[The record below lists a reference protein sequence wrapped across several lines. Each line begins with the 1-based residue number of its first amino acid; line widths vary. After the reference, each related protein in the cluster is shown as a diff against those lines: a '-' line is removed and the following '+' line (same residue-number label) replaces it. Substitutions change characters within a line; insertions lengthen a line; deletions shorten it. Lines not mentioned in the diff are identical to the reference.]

1 MAPAALDT
9 EPQTPGAGGHRAAG
23 DGTEKRIHFKEGNK
37 MLDFLRTHRGLYLLA
52 TAFVLLVQIPMTL
65 IEIPRIG
72 TERYKREI
80 REGIKGAFR
89 VAWNG

>member
-1 MAPAALDT
+1 MVLVA
-9 EPQTPGAGGHRAAG
+9 E
-23 DGTEKRIHFKEGNK
+23 KEGGSE
-37 MLDFLRTHRGLYLLA
+37 MMVRFLREYRGVYLVA
-52 TAFVLLVQIPMTL
+52 TAFVLLIQIPMTL

-72 TERYKREI
+72 TERYGREI